1 MIVNQGGEKK
11 VMKKILSVALSTAMA
26 FSMFA
31 SVAFGAE
38 AKLTPQAQFD
48 ALKAAGIVTGY
59 PGTDDAKLDQF
70 ITRAELAKVLVKS
83 INLDTVS
90 GETGYTDVAAG
101 HWAAEYVTAASQ
113 AGILEGQDAVKKLF
127 APKANVTVQ
136 ELAAIL
142 VRALKL
148 EVPTDADNTA
158 SDWAKGYV
166 AAAVKAGYIDAD
178 ANYQANATRALVF
191 NAAHVFY
198 EASKVPPV
206 APVVTA
212 TKVDKVSASNL
223 KEVVVAYDGTVD
235 KETAEN
241 KANYTLKSGKAIK
254 SASLS
259 DDKKTVTLTVESKLT
274 NNKVEFLSV
283 ANVKAGDATI
293 SAKEVQFNVA
303 DNELPEVK
311 EVKSLGTKAI
321 KIKFSEPVVK
331 PVQANFELDGSAYY
345 GDIKELDSRTYV
357 LTPYSGALSV
367 ADHKLVVKNV
377 KDEADFVGLT
387 SVHEFTVVED
397 VTAPTITEAT
407 ATLEYVTLTFSE
419 EVDPDSFDGEDV
431 KWKSSGSDKKASDKE
446 RVNDNTYKFF
456 FKGDNALPTGAL
468 TIYVQDVTDF
478 SGNKIAADT
487 TVTVTPEVDQT
498 RPEVTKAEVIEKDE
512 IKVTFNKSLVEA
524 DVNETDNYTVLDKD
538 GKVLAVASAEFAI
551 EDGKENDKVV
561 IITTYKDLSVG
572 DNKLTIKNLRD
583 NTRLKNTMLDYST
596 TVNRKD
602 TDYAKIDSNIL
613 VNVDKKQVVINFDK
627 EMDIA
632 TLTSESNYYVEYGN
646 GDRKPLTGA
655 IADITPLNGGKAV
668 SIQFA
673 DNVTLGNGNKEVSK
687 LILLGLKDKNGNL
700 VKESVNGNNVI
711 DVTNDK
717 LLTFKEAKLVE
728 KKVLELEFNS
738 TITAAPS
745 TAFEVYNSATN
756 EVYKVSSVRFDG
768 SNKVKVNLEKEF
780 TNTDDLN
787 VDVLLR
793 QLTTLVGK
801 FDVNNVPTNS
811 VIDKVAPEVKG
822 DLVAT
827 GNTITA
833 TFSEDLTILG
843 NADAAR
849 LVSDFVI
856 TRKWDN
862 EKLKTNEYSVAVSGN
877 TVVITLADT
886 RDYASLYSVEFKGS
900 DLIVDTSSEANKA
913 AKFTK
918 TTIHKL
924 NANN

>member
-198 EASKVPPV
+198 ENSKTPPV

-235 KETAEN
+235 KDTAEN
-241 KANYTLKSGKAIK
+241 KANYTLKSGKTIK

-259 DDKKTVTLTVESKLT
+259 DDKKTVTLTVDSKLN

-283 ANVKAGDATI
+283 SNVKAGDATI
-293 SAKEVQFNVA
+293 SAKEVQFTVA

-311 EVKSLGTKAI
+311 EVKSLGTKAV
-321 KIKFSEPVVK
+321 KVSFSEPVVK
-331 PVQANFELDGSAYY
+331 PVQANFELDGKAYY
-345 GDIKELDSRTYV
+345 GDIKELNSRTYV
-357 LTPYSGALSV
+357 LTPYGSALAV
-367 ADHKLVVKNV
+367 GDHKIVVKNV
-377 KDEADFVGLT
+377 KDEADFTGLT
-387 SVHEFTVVED
+387 SVHEFAVVED
-397 VTAPTITEAT
+397 TTAPTVSEAT
-407 ATLEYVTLTFSE
+407 ATLEAVTLTFSE
-419 EVDPDSFDGEDV
+419 EVDPDTFDKADV
-431 KWKSSGSDKKASDKE
+431 YWKSSGSKKESAKVESVSDNK
-446 RVNDNTYKFF
+446 YKFIF
-456 FKGDNALPTGAL
+456 EDDNALPTGAI
-468 TIYVQDVTDF
+468 TIYVQDVADF

-498 RPEVTKAEVIEKDE
+498 RPEVTKAEVTAKNKIE
-512 IKVTFNKSLVEA
+512 VTFNKGLNATEVA
-524 DVNETDNYTVLDKD
+524 NVDNYTILDKD
-538 GKVLAVASAEFAI
+538 GKVLSVSSADFK
-551 EDGKENDKVV
+551 DGDKKV
-561 IITTYKDLSVG
+561 ITITTYKDLSVG

-583 NTRLKNTMLDYST
+583 NTRLKNTMLDYSG
-596 TVNRKD
+596 TVVRKD
-602 TDYAKIDSNIL
+602 TDLAKVEGNFL
-613 VNVDKKQVVINFDK
+613 VNKATRTVVLNFDK
-627 EMDIA
+627 EMDIDSVTDVA
-632 TLTSESNYYVEYGN
+632 NYYVIYG
-646 GDRKPLTGA
+646 DDTRKPLTKSL
-655 IADITPLNGGKAV
+655 ADISVYNNGKAV
-668 SIQFA
+668 TIQFA
-673 DNVTLGNGNKEVSK
+673 ENVKLGTANDAIKSLVLLSLKDVNGNLLNEFVAGTGINVIDISDNVTLT
-687 LILLGLKDKNGNL
+687 LKN
-700 VKESVNGNNVI
+700 
-711 DVTNDK
+711 
-717 LLTFKEAKLVE
+717 AKLVE

-738 TITAAPS
+738 TILSAPAA
-745 TAFEVYNSATN
+745 AFDVYGAGNDT
-756 EVYKVSSVRFDG
+756 YKVTSVKFDG
-768 SNKVKVNLEKEF
+768 TNKVKVNLEEEF
-780 TNTDDLN
+780 TDAVGLNVGVTLSDLN
-787 VDVLLR
+787 
-793 QLTTLVGK
+793 TLVGK
-801 FDVNNVPTNS
+801 FTTAATPYAAVT
-811 VIDKVAPEVKG
+811 DKVAPEFKEITQ
-822 DLVAT
+822 DAVAR
-827 GNTITA
+827 TITV
-833 TFSEDLTILG
+833 TFSEQLKAFTG
-843 NADAAR
+843 DAASR
-849 LVSDFVI
+849 VVSDFVI
-856 TRKWDN
+856 TRNWDG
-862 EKLKTNEYSVAVSGN
+862 EKLKTSEYDVDVQGK
-877 TVVITLADT
+877 TIVITLNDT
-886 RDYASLYSVEFKGS
+886 SAHDSTYKVEFKGS
-900 DLIVDTSSEANKA
+900 DLITDNLSTDANKA
-913 AKFTK
+913 GTFTK
-918 TTIHKL
+918 TTKTINK
-924 NANN
+924 